1 MRALRI
7 AVDGTV
13 KPLNLD
19 EVDTAG
25 FLEKAQSVVD
35 GPLELIRLQH
45 AVCLLVN
52 EEGRLRGAEP
62 NLVATKLAHAY
73 GRPVPLLGN
82 VLVLGMVN
90 DELADAPRDV
100 DEYLQLIAPTR

>member
-7 AVDGTV
+7 AVNGTV
-13 KPLNLD
+13 KPLTLD
-19 EVDTAG
+19 EVGTSEFLKTAQG
-25 FLEKAQSVVD
+25 EVE

-52 EEGRLRGAEP
+52 EEGRLRRAEP
-62 NLVATKLAHAY
+62 NLVATKLAQDY

-82 VLVLGMVN
+82 VLVLGLVN
-90 DELADAPRDV
+90 GELADAPRDV